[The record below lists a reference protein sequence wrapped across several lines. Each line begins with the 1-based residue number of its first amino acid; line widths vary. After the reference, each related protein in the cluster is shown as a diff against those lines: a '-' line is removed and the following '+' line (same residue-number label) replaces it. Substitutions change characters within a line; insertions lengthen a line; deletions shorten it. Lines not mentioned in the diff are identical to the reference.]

1 MLEMNYTSPNS
12 HVFKLR
18 AYAHQ
23 NGNIIDKL
31 CQAKDYFSDKKK
43 KKTNQRAS
51 PHLTVFIRFKH
62 S

>member
-18 AYAHQ
+18 VYAHK
-23 NGNIIDKL
+23 NGKITGKL

-43 KKTNQRAS
+43 KNKPES
-51 PHLTVFIRFKH
+51 FPSSYSIYKV
-62 S
+62 

>member
-18 AYAHQ
+18 VYAHK
-23 NGNIIDKL
+23 NGKITGKL

-43 KKTNQRAS
+43 KKQTRELPLILQY
-51 PHLTVFIRFKH
+51 L
-62 S
+62 